1 MTGPALVGRQARL
14 TNFLNM
20 ADDLYVPAAALLNLL
35 SLGPYTLSLA
45 YELRSAKWLH
55 RRRYQAQAEGN
66 REKRRQGE
74 LQGAEA
80 MYIDMSWLGGLCF
93 SAHGSIR

>member
-45 YELRSAKWLH
+45 YELRSGKWLH
-55 RRRYQAQAEGN
+55 RHRYQAQAVERGED
-66 REKRRQGE
+66 REHCRAQG
-74 LQGAEA
+74 
-80 MYIDMSWLGGLCF
+80 IV
-93 SAHGSIR
+93 H